1 MAHKP
6 PRRPTPEDMQR
17 EFERTRVQIRDVE
30 ESVQRRTPRLP
41 PLEVE
46 PGDAPP
52 APPTLH

>member
-17 EFERTRVQIRDVE
+17 EFERTRVQIREVE